1 MRFWCSQLF
10 EQWSWTPRP
19 YLGVWLIIA
28 LAVVHRHRAIRR
40 GRAAGHPDPTTRQRW
55 WFWLAIASFWLA
67 SDWPVG
73 ALGAGYL
80 AWVHM
85 LQYMIYTLATGALVL
100 LSVPEWRMREFVAK
114 YNLEST
120 VRFLSRPLPAA
131 LTANII
137 LIATHS
143 PLSVDNLRATQ
154 IGSFTLDAI
163 WFVGGVLL
171 WLPVLNPIRDMRISS
186 VPLRMI
192 YLFLAAQL
200 LPMVPGG
207 FLTFAGSPLY
217 STYELAPRVGFDP
230 LADQQIAGAIMKVGS
245 LPVIWTV
252 ILVLWVQWAQR
263 ESGDRS
269 YARRSTQT
277 SASSGA
283 PGAASAAPGAPV
295 SVAAGQPG
303 SRGPVDPRDVSAWN

>member
-10 EQWSWTPRP
+10 EPWSWVPRP
-19 YLGVWLIIA
+19 YLGVWLIIG
-28 LAVVHRHRAIRR
+28 LTVLHRHRAIKR
-40 GRAAGHPDPTTRQRW
+40 GRALGHPELTTRQRW
-55 WFWLAIASFWLA
+55 WFWLALGTFWLA

-85 LQYMIYTLATGALVL
+85 LQYLIYTLLTGALVL
-100 LSVPEWRMREFVAK
+100 LSIPEWRFREFVDR

-120 VRFLSRPLPAA
+120 VRILSKPLLAGVI
-131 LTANII
+131 ANVI

-143 PLSVDNLRATQ
+143 PLSVDNLRSTQ
-154 IGSFTLDAI
+154 YGSFTLDVI
-163 WFVGGVLL
+163 WFIGGLLL
-171 WLPVLNPIRDMRISS
+171 WLPIVNPVPEWRIRSM
-186 VPLRMI
+186 PGRMI

-200 LPMVPGG
+200 LPMIPGG

-217 STYELAPRVGFDP
+217 STYELAPRINVDP

-245 LPVIWTV
+245 LPVVWTV

-263 ESGDRS
+263 DSGDRS
-269 YARRSTQT
+269 YVRTPTA
-277 SASSGA
+277 GA
-283 PGAASAAPGAPV
+283 PPDPDPDDADVPQDAST
-295 SVAAGQPG
+295 
-303 SRGPVDPRDVSAWN
+303 SRPAHPADVSAWN